1 ERALR
6 IVRGVRWALL
16 RQKAYPQRTYPP
28 ALPDVWTHEL
38 QARTKNITVTRPLDD
53 NDGLYRQFADLEFE
67 PESYRKFADRYGLLF
82 AGYSPALWSY
92 ASFHACVRRA
102 LGLHVPSWVLEQL
115 NPSSNDL
122 THKTEA
128 LDHRIGVGPLVV
140 LGLGHHLDPP
150 ARLQLLIEHGCAT
163 GADPISGRL
172 GIVIRPRNLMV
183 AMVLQTIRHLSGE
196 QERTGVKLLQCERC
210 GEHFQAGTGT
220 GRRTRSKFCSR
231 KCGQEFRDTK
241 RKHTAVGR
249 ASSSPDKAWTSEG

>member
-1 ERALR
+1 MLNGGVREQNELSTAVRDTHEIRVMQIPTQVSLDWSRCPGGYEIVPPDGDPLEPVEVYEAKLQRDPQDASALAGLARCCLDSGDLARSEQIIGQLVRAGELKNPAVERALR

-102 LGLHVPSWVLEQL
+102 LGLHVPSWVLE
-115 NPSSNDL
+115 
-122 THKTEA
+122 
-128 LDHRIGVGPLVV
+128 
-140 LGLGHHLDPP
+140 
-150 ARLQLLIEHGCAT
+150 
-163 GADPISGRL
+163 
-172 GIVIRPRNLMV
+172 
-183 AMVLQTIRHLSGE
+183 
-196 QERTGVKLLQCERC
+196 
-210 GEHFQAGTGT
+210 
-220 GRRTRSKFCSR
+220 
-231 KCGQEFRDTK
+231 
-241 RKHTAVGR
+241 
-249 ASSSPDKAWTSEG
+249 